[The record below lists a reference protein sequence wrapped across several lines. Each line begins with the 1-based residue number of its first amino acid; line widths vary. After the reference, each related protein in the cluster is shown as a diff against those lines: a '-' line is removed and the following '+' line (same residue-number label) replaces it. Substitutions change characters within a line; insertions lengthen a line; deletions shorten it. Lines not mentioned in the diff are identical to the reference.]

1 MKIKFNIILR
11 SIVFLFVFTATLFAQ
26 ARLNSFP
33 IQASTLIADLRQK
46 KTDNPKITAKEL
58 AAFGNE
64 IIANVGVN
72 YRFELSESNCKA
84 LLEVQKKLKPDQ
96 KMSALQG
103 KLNQPQGEPTGIIFP
118 DVNFTDNCGC
128 YIKIPSLNVV
138 EADFVTKIRGTNIK
152 FIRPNNF
159 KQTVDLVDNTMLTKQ
174 IRRWYIPFPT
184 TPIGVYEDG
193 TILFLEFLDSEFNEL
208 ALAIYES
215 GTIQIVSR
223 SDWDLKEKPTQL
235 KDFPRDAG
243 NPNLNFISF
252 GEGDKKRVLKFNS
265 PCK

>member
-1 MKIKFNIILR
+1 MKNIKFTVILLIIIFA
-11 SIVFLFVFTATLFAQ
+11 STGFGQQVSMGLFEIK
-26 ARLNSFP
+26 S
-33 IQASTLIADLRQK
+33 STLIKDLKQK
-46 KTDNPKITAKEL
+46 KIDNAKITIKEL

-64 IIANVGVN
+64 TINNVGFN
-72 YRFELSESNCKA
+72 YQFELSEANCKA
-84 LLEVQKKLKPDQ
+84 LFEIQKKLKPDQ
-96 KMSALQG
+96 KMSALKG

-118 DVNFTDNCGC
+118 EVNFTDNCGC

-138 EADFVTKIRGTNIK
+138 ETDFVTKIRGTNIK
-152 FIRPNNF
+152 FNRPNNF
-159 KQTVDLVDNTMLTKQ
+159 RLTVDLVDNTTLTKQ

-193 TILFLEFLDSEFNEL
+193 TILFLDFPDSEFNEL

-215 GTIQIVSR
+215 GTIQIISK

-235 KDFPRDAG
+235 KDFPRDAS

-252 GEGDKKRVLKFNS
+252 GNGEKKRVLKFNS